1 MSRYRGPRVKIVKR
15 LGALPGLTRKSPK
28 KRSNRSRLS
37 QYGIRLCEKQKLR
50 YHYGLNEHQLL
61 RYVKQAKQ
69 ASGSTSRA
77 LMKSLELRL
86 DNIVFR
92 LGFAPTIIAARQLVS
107 HGHIM
112 VNGKLLDIP
121 SYSCKIGDSIEVQEN
136 KKSQTLVENYIQT
149 APRRSKRASIPPHL
163 NLRQN
168 ALCGQL
174 QSTPRLDWTGIQ
186 INELL
191 VVEFYS

>member
-15 LGALPGLTRKSPK
+15 LGTLPGLTRKSPK
-28 KRSNRSRLS
+28 KRPNRSRLS
-37 QYGIRLCEKQKLR
+37 QYGIRLCEKRKLR
-50 YHYGLNEHQLL
+50 YHYGLSEHQLL
-61 RYVKQAKQ
+61 RYVKKAKQ

-92 LGFAPTIIAARQLVS
+92 LGFAPTIVAARQLIS
-107 HGHIM
+107 HGHIT

-121 SYSCKIGDSIEVQEN
+121 SYSCRVGDSIEVQQV
-136 KKSQTLVENYIQT
+136 KKSQALVENFIQR
-149 APRRSKRASIPPHL
+149 APRRAKRASIPPHL

-168 ALCGQL
+168 TLSGKL
-174 QSTPRLDWTGIQ
+174 QSEPRLDWTGLQ